1 MLTWSQKFRIQTWVV
16 SSMWLIPVG
25 FVIAA
30 VALAW
35 LMPQLDDAL
44 SLKVPFTYSVSA
56 ATATLSAIAS
66 GMLVFTGFVFSIITF
81 AIQFGSSS
89 YTNRLLRSIS
99 RNTGTKVA
107 LGVFVATF
115 IYSLL
120 LLADISPRGEGRVPN
135 LSVLFAVVLVGI
147 SVLVFLRLIAD
158 VTDSI
163 RSGRVVADVGRSGR
177 RVIEATFPLPVT
189 ADTPPSSS
197 GAARYTPDAPGHE
210 VGCPRSGGGVL
221 QAMDLDGI
229 VAIAEEARVT
239 VELVP
244 EIGEFVSTGA
254 PVFRVY
260 GASQTIG
267 ARLLDSVAFGDERT
281 FRQDPS
287 FSLRILVDVA
297 LKALSPAVNDPTTAV
312 ESLGRIEDLLL
323 LLGSRWLPDGVC
335 RDAQGEVRFV
345 YRTPSWE
352 DDLDLS
358 LTEIRLFGAST
369 PSVAARMRE
378 LLETLH
384 GNVPL
389 WRQAAV
395 EEQMRLLDQATTDS
409 GRA

>member
-1 MLTWSQKFRIQTWVV
+1 MLTWSQKFRIRTWVV

-25 FVIAA
+25 FVIVAI
-30 VALAW
+30 ALAW
-35 LMPQLDDAL
+35 FMPQLDRAL
-44 SLKVPFTYSVSA
+44 SLTIPFTYSPSA

-99 RNTGTKVA
+99 RNTDTKVA

-120 LLADISPRGEGRVPN
+120 LLADIAPGNQGNVPN

-147 SVLVFLRLIAD
+147 SVLVFLRLIAS

-177 RVIEATFPLPVT
+177 RVIEATFPVPVT
-189 ADTPPSSS
+189 ATTPQSSS
-197 GAARYTPDAPGHE
+197 GAARYTPDMPDHE
-210 VGCPRSGGGVL
+210 IGCPRSGGGVL

-229 VAIAEEARVT
+229 VAIAEEARAT

-244 EIGEFVSTGA
+244 KIGEFVSTGA
-254 PVFRVY
+254 AVFRVY
-260 GASQTIG
+260 GVSQTID

-281 FRQDPS
+281 FRQDPT

-312 ESLGRIEDLLL
+312 EALGRIEDLLL
-323 LLGSRWLPDGVC
+323 LLASRWLPDGVC

-345 YRTPSWE
+345 YRTPSWK

-358 LTEIRLFGAST
+358 LTEIRIFGAST

-378 LLETLH
+378 LLKTLYD
-384 GNVPL
+384 NVPP

-409 GRA
+409 GQA